1 LITICGGLTSM
12 IMIIKLGEVSFV
24 AIAVYSHQ
32 RLLTTPVDTSTI
44 RNWERNRGGV
54 ETFMRLA
61 KLCEALNC
69 QPQDLFKSDNLNVR

>member
-1 LITICGGLTSM
+1 MNQSMETIYVSNIAELRKQKKLT
-12 IMIIKLGEVSFV
+12 
-24 AIAVYSHQ
+24 Q
-32 RLLTTPVDTSTI
+32 RQLADLVGVDTSTI

>member
-1 LITICGGLTSM
+1 MNQSMETIYVSNIAELRKQKNLT
-12 IMIIKLGEVSFV
+12 
-24 AIAVYSHQ
+24 Q
-32 RLLTTPVDTSTI
+32 RQLADLVGVDTSTI

-69 QPQDLFKSDNLNVR
+69 QPQDLFKSDNLDVR

>member
-1 LITICGGLTSM
+1 MNQSMETIYVSNIAELRKQKKLT
-12 IMIIKLGEVSFV
+12 
-24 AIAVYSHQ
+24 Q
-32 RLLTTPVDTSTI
+32 RQLADLVGVDTSTI

-69 QPQDLFKSDNLNVR
+69 QPQDLFKSDNLDVR

>member
-1 LITICGGLTSM
+1 MNQKMEAIYVSNIAELRKQKNLT
-12 IMIIKLGEVSFV
+12 
-24 AIAVYSHQ
+24 Q
-32 RLLTTPVDTSTI
+32 RQLADLVGVDPSTI

-69 QPQDLFKSDNLNVR
+69 QPRDLFKSGNLNAR

>member
-1 LITICGGLTSM
+1 MNQSMETIYVSNIAELRKQKNLT
-12 IMIIKLGEVSFV
+12 
-24 AIAVYSHQ
+24 Q
-32 RLLTTPVDTSTI
+32 RQLADLVGVDTSTI